1 MKDENPFVKRPIDV
15 ANDEIRNLKRQ
26 VAILRSELTLIKSN
40 MKPLTEDLHKRR
52 SDEEEKD
59 KELVM
64 VADTGTKGWF
74 W

>member
-40 MKPLTEDLHKRR
+40 IKPLTEDLHKRR
-52 SDEEEKD
+52 TEEEKKD
-59 KELVM
+59 SECV
-64 VADTGTKGWF
+64 VVENNSWF